1 MNSPPNFIQ
10 IQEYF
15 FQLQTSIC
23 QDIEQLTGM
32 PVEKKPSDSAS
43 RKHCAAIGQD
53 GVFERYAINVTAMES
68 MGLPGVA
75 LGNSQQHVN
84 EPFRVCGISMIFHPH
99 NPYVP
104 TMHANLRLFCLKNKP
119 VYWFGGGLDLT
130 PCYVDEKDVRRWH
143 AQCQSVC
150 DFHQMDYEALKSQ
163 CDQYFYLP
171 HRQEHR
177 GVGGLFF
184 ENMSGDAKAMSA
196 FVRDLGRQLMPAY
209 LPIVSEKNGHPYGEH
224 EKFFQSVRRGRYVE
238 FNLLYD
244 RGTHFGFKVG
254 ACPDSV
260 LVSMPPGVRWEYDF
274 QPDTKQQISLA
285 YFKQPWS
292 MLQVCQ

>member
-1 MNSPPNFIQ
+1 MKSLPNFIQ

-15 FQLQTSIC
+15 FQLQASIVK
-23 QDIEQLTGM
+23 DVEKLTGTGVEM
-32 PVEKKPSDSAS
+32 KPVDSTS

-53 GVFERYAINVTAMES
+53 KVFDRYAVNVTAMES
-68 MGLPGVA
+68 KGLPGVA
-75 LGNSQQHVN
+75 LGDSQQYVN
-84 EPFRVCGISMIFHPH
+84 EPFRVCGISMIFHPN

-130 PCYVDEKDVRRWH
+130 PCYVDEEDVHMWH
-143 AQCQSVC
+143 LNCQKVC
-150 DFHQMDYEALKSQ
+150 ERHDMDYDALKSQ

-184 ENMSGDAKAMSA
+184 ENVSGDASA
-196 FVRDLGRQLMPAY
+196 ISDFVCDLGRQLMPSY
-209 LPIVSEKNGHPYGEH
+209 LAIVARQMNSPFDQDD
-224 EKFFQSVRRGRYVE
+224 KFFQSVRRGRYVE

-260 LVSMPPGVRWEYDF
+260 LVSMPPGVRWEHDF
-274 QPDTKQQISLA
+274 QPNEKQAASLA
-285 YFKQPWS
+285 YFKKPWA
-292 MLQVCQ
+292 MQVCQ